1 MPLTA
6 IVFAVE
12 ALSCYE
18 NILAIVIV
26 SILSYFVTELF
37 ETISINDSAMEI
49 RIEELNHGK
58 VSKIV
63 KEQVTVK
70 EGSFAVGKQIRDIFW
85 PANLFVL
92 AVRHDTEHKEEM
104 DERGDKTLRVGD
116 TLHVRYE
123 TYDPDETK
131 RELYAIV
138 GTQNSPEKSEN

>member
-1 MPLTA
+1 M
-6 IVFAVE
+6 
-12 ALSCYE
+12 
-18 NILAIVIV
+18 
-26 SILSYFVTELF
+26 
-37 ETISINDSAMEI
+37 
-49 RIEELNHGK
+49 RHGK
-58 VSKIV
+58 
-63 KEQVTVK
+63 EPVTVDTTVTV
-70 EGSFAVGKQIRDIFW
+70 GADTFAVGKQVRDIFW

-92 AVRHDTEHKEEM
+92 AVRRDTEHKEEM